1 MLSLYLKFK
10 LVKVKRRDALK
21 GSLAATAAFVVS
33 GQINAANAMDEE
45 KLNGKINHS
54 ACRWCYSK
62 IPLEKMADQA
72 KDLGLKGID
81 LLSPDEW
88 DVVTKRG
95 LHVAI
100 SNGSSLGITKGF
112 NDVQYHDQLTKDYEK
127 LIPMAAEKG
136 IHQIICFSGNRGTIS
151 DKIGMEHAAKG
162 LDKIVKLA
170 QKYNITMVM
179 ELLNS
184 KVDHKD
190 YMCDNT
196 KWGAG
201 LVDKIGS
208 PNFKLLYDIY
218 HMQIMEGD
226 VINSIKKYKDYI
238 SHYHTGGVPGRNEI
252 NESQE
257 LNYKA
262 IMKAI
267 AATGYKGFV
276 AQEFIPT
283 REKAMDSLKEAIKIC
298 DI

>member
-1 MLSLYLKFK
+1 M
-10 LVKVKRRDALK
+10 KRREALK
-21 GSLAATAAFVVS
+21 GSMLATASFVVS
-33 GQINAANAMDEE
+33 NSLSANSIQTEE
-45 KLNGKINHS
+45 GKLKGKINHS

-62 IPLEKMADQA
+62 TPLEELADKA

-81 LLSPDEW
+81 LLNPDEW
-88 DVVTKRG
+88 DVVMKRG
-95 LHVAI
+95 LECAI
-100 SNGSSLGITKGF
+100 SNGSSLGIPKGF
-112 NDVQYHDQLTKDYEK
+112 NDIQYHDQLYKDYEK
-127 LIPMAAEKG
+127 LIPMAAGKG
-136 IHQIICFSGNRGTIS
+136 IKQIICFSGNRGTIS
-151 DKIGMEHAAKG
+151 EKIGLEHCAKG
-162 LDKIVKLA
+162 LDKVVKLA
-170 QKYNITMVM
+170 QKHNITMVM

-196 KWGAG
+196 KWGAA

-226 VINSIKKYKDYI
+226 VIASIKKYKDHI

-252 NESQE
+252 NETQE

-262 IMKAI
+262 IMQAI
-267 AATGYKGFV
+267 AATGFKGYV